1 MARIKFSELR
11 DNVVA
16 QPGAVERL
24 LSRPGRVARERS
36 RTTDVQHDEHQRV
49 PTSAYDGAGTP
60 MPKCQFIRGD
70 AAHNPKV
77 AGSNAAPATL

>member
-36 RTTDVQHDEHQRV
+36 RTTDVQHDENQRT
-49 PTSAYDGAGTP
+49 PTNAYESDDRRHRNSG
-60 MPKCQFIRGD
+60 
-70 AAHNPKV
+70 
-77 AGSNAAPATL
+77 